1 MVIGEQTD
9 SFSFSSSNTFS
20 SNIAAAAAAAA
31 AADCRACRGQHR
43 PHTCSRRRN
52 RRTVLGKRMSD
63 LPNKRPAKRSR
74 KTWQSKRLFKTP
86 VPAVDFFSQERRQ
99 IQPFKAELDAIP
111 ASDRKRR
118 TRDWWK
124 VMSTTDRKPYIAQQ
138 KADKIRW
145 TRDAQ
150 CYAVLHDVL
159 NDVSG
164 SKIPNPYPV
173 PIRVNKQSQPKSQ
186 PKSQP
191 ESRSSQVARYDKS
204 FQTYVICIFGV

>member
-1 MVIGEQTD
+1 MVIGDQTD

-20 SNIAAAAAAAA
+20 SNIAAAAAAG
-31 AADCRACRGQHR
+31 CRACRGWHR
-43 PHTCSRRRN
+43 AHTCSRRRN

-74 KTWQSKRLFKTP
+74 KSKRLFKGP
-86 VPAVDFFSQERRQ
+86 VRAEMFLIRERRQ
-99 IQPFKAELDAIP
+99 IQTFKAELDAIP
-111 ASDRKRR
+111 SLDREPRM
-118 TRDWWK
+118 RDWWK
-124 VMSTTDRKPYIAQQ
+124 AMSTTDRKPYIAQQ

-164 SKIPNPYPV
+164 SKIPNPYQV

-191 ESRSSQVARYDKS
+191 ESRSSQVARYDR
-204 FQTYVICIFGV
+204 

>member
-1 MVIGEQTD
+1 VSGSKI
-9 SFSFSSSNTFS
+9 
-20 SNIAAAAAAAA
+20 
-31 AADCRACRGQHR
+31 
-43 PHTCSRRRN
+43 
-52 RRTVLGKRMSD
+52 
-63 LPNKRPAKRSR
+63 PNSYPVPI
-74 KTWQSKRLFKTP
+74 SKRRKSKIIVEKNSNGKKLFKGP
-86 VPAVDFFSQERRQ
+86 VRAENVFYRERRQ

-191 ESRSSQVARYDKS
+191 ESRSSQVARYDR
-204 FQTYVICIFGV
+204 